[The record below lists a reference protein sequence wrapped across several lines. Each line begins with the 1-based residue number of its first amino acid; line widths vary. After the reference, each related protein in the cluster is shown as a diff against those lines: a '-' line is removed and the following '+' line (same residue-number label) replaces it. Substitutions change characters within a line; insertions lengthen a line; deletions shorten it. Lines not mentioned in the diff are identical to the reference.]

1 MSSRGLDRLEYKSA
15 RLVPSQCYNIS
26 MKDAARQRTEF
37 INVLREELVGVGNAG
52 VEVAEAVVPAQ
63 SQRLIHK
70 IGGVVRGGMVRVSR
84 QIILEKMLRQPGSEV
99 EREFTQ
105 AVPNRAV

>member
-1 MSSRGLDRLEYKSA
+1 
-15 RLVPSQCYNIS
+15 
-26 MKDAARQRTEF
+26 
-37 INVLREELVGVGNAG
+37 
-52 VEVAEAVVPAQ
+52 
-63 SQRLIHK
+63 
-70 IGGVVRGGMVRVSR
+70 MVRVSR

>member
-1 MSSRGLDRLEYKSA
+1 
-15 RLVPSQCYNIS
+15 

-37 INVLREELVGVGNAG
+37 INVLREELIGVGDAG
-52 VEVAEAVVPAQ
+52 VEVAEAVVPVQ
-63 SQRLIHK
+63 SRRLIHK
-70 IGGVVRGGMVRVSR
+70 SGGVVRGGMVRVSR

-99 EREFTQ
+99 EREFTK